1 MSGAAPALVILRRM
15 AQNNAWANRV
25 LHRACGQL
33 SEAEYLAE
41 RAGFFPS
48 IALTLNHI
56 YEVDAYYLSALK
68 GVEIAYENRDQDL
81 NFDSFAALSAAQR
94 REDRRFLAFC
104 DGLGAADLERKGRFR
119 RPGGKLFDEEL
130 PAVIAHLAQ
139 HQVHHRGQVHAMLSS
154 TSVAPPQLDD
164 FYLDYGV
171 DPLALR
177 FRKGEIPEDTA

>member
-1 MSGAAPALVILRRM
+1 MSGAAVALTILRRM

-25 LHRACGQL
+25 LHRACAEL

-48 IALTLNHI
+48 IALTLHHI
-56 YEVDAYYLSALK
+56 HEVDSYYLSALE
-68 GVEIAYENRDQDL
+68 GIEIAYENRDQDL
-81 NFDSFAALSAAQR
+81 LFASFAELSTAQLQ
-94 REDRRFLAFC
+94 EDRRFIAFC
-104 DGLGAADLERKGRFR
+104 DGLTESDLDRKVRFR
-119 RPGGKLFDEEL
+119 RPGGEIFDEEL
-130 PAVIAHLAQ
+130 PAVVAHLAQ
-139 HQVHHRGQVHAMLSS
+139 HQVHHRGQVHAMLSG

-177 FRKGEIPEDTA
+177 FKAGAFPEDTA